1 VAASPSP
8 GSRSPL
14 RMAGIALLGIGVI
27 AAFAG
32 LITTTQGSGNG
43 GGNAA
48 QAPTSSSAVLY
59 PNGEAAVPS
68 PPAVASPPPGAATP
82 APQATPFVP
91 GATGDGTAAAAEPPA
106 RPAPVAPAQQPP
118 AVAAPAPAD
127 GGAGGGGATGGGAA
141 TTHEPL
147 RVYNNSLIKGLA
159 AQAAADLRDAGY
171 TVTEIGGYPGAT
183 IATSTVYFRP
193 GTAEE
198 AAAQQLGRAFGFRV
212 EPRFSG
218 IQSASPGVI
227 VIVTKEYRSPGKS

>member
-1 VAASPSP
+1 MAASPSP

-14 RMAGIALLGIGVI
+14 RVAGMALLGIGVI

-32 LITTTQGSGNG
+32 LITTTQGDGNG
-43 GGNAA
+43 TVA
-48 QAPTSSSAVLY
+48 QAPTASSAVLY

-68 PPAVASPPPGAATP
+68 APAVASPPPEAAAP

-91 GATGDGTAAAAEPPA
+91 GPTGDGTAVGAEPPVQ
-106 RPAPVAPAQQPP
+106 PAPAAPAEQPP
-118 AVAAPAPAD
+118 AVAAPAPA
-127 GGAGGGGATGGGAA
+127 GGDAGGGAA
-141 TTHEPL
+141 PGGEAAAREPL
-147 RVYNNSLIKGLA
+147 RVYNNSLVKGLA

-171 TVTEIGGYPGAT
+171 TVTEIGGYPGSA
-183 IATSTVYFRP
+183 IPSSTVYYRP

>member
-1 VAASPSP
+1 MAASPSP

-14 RMAGIALLGIGVI
+14 RVAGMALLGIGVI

-32 LITTTQGSGNG
+32 LITTTQSDGNG
-43 GGNAA
+43 TVA
-48 QAPTSSSAVLY
+48 QAPTASSAVLN
-59 PNGEAAVPS
+59 PSGEAVA
-68 PPAVASPPPGAATP
+68 PPMASPPPEAATP
-82 APQATPFVP
+82 APQATPFVT
-91 GATGDGTAAAAEPPA
+91 GATGDGTAVGAVPPA
-106 RPAPVAPAQQPP
+106 QPAPATPAEQASAEQAP
-118 AVAAPAPAD
+118 AVAAPAPA
-127 GGAGGGGATGGGAA
+127 GGGAA
-141 TTHEPL
+141 SGDEAAAREPL

-171 TVTEIGGYPGAT
+171 TVTEIGGYPGAA
-183 IATSTVYFRP
+183 IPSSTVYYRP

>member
-1 VAASPSP
+1 MAASPSP

-14 RMAGIALLGIGVI
+14 RVAGMALLGIGVI

-32 LITTTQGSGNG
+32 LITTTQGDGNG
-43 GGNAA
+43 TVA
-48 QAPTSSSAVLY
+48 QAPTASSAVLY

-68 PPAVASPPPGAATP
+68 APAVASPPPEAAAP
-82 APQATPFVP
+82 APQAAPFVP
-91 GATGDGTAAAAEPPA
+91 GATGDGTAVGAEPPVQ
-106 RPAPVAPAQQPP
+106 PAPAAPAEQPP
-118 AVAAPAPAD
+118 AVAAPAPA
-127 GGAGGGGATGGGAA
+127 GGDAGGGAA
-141 TTHEPL
+141 PGGEAAAREPL
-147 RVYNNSLIKGLA
+147 RVYNNSLVKGLA

-171 TVTEIGGYPGAT
+171 TVTEIGGYPGSA
-183 IATSTVYFRP
+183 IPSSTVYYRP

-198 AAAQQLGRAFGFRV
+198 TAAQQLGRAFGFRV

>member
-1 VAASPSP
+1 MAASPQP

-14 RMAGIALLGIGVI
+14 RVGGIALLGVGVI

-32 LITTTQGSGNG
+32 LITTTQGDGNG
-43 GGNAA
+43 TVA
-48 QAPTSSSAVLY
+48 QAPTASSAVLY

-68 PPAVASPPPGAATP
+68 APAVASPPPEAAAP
-82 APQATPFVP
+82 APQAAPFVP
-91 GATGDGTAAAAEPPA
+91 GATGDGTAVGAEPPVQ
-106 RPAPVAPAQQPP
+106 PAPAAPAEQPP
-118 AVAAPAPAD
+118 AVAAPAPA
-127 GGAGGGGATGGGAA
+127 GGDAGGGAA
-141 TTHEPL
+141 PGGEAAAREPL
-147 RVYNNSLIKGLA
+147 RVYNNSLVKGLA

-171 TVTEIGGYPGAT
+171 TVTEIGGYPGSA
-183 IATSTVYFRP
+183 IPSSTVYYRP

-198 AAAQQLGRAFGFRV
+198 TAAQQLGRAFGFRV

>member
-14 RMAGIALLGIGVI
+14 RVAGMALLGIGVI

-32 LITTTQGSGNG
+32 LITTTQGDGNG
-43 GGNAA
+43 TVA
-48 QAPTSSSAVLY
+48 QAPTASSAVLY
-59 PNGEAAVPS
+59 PNGEAVAPS
-68 PPAVASPPPGAATP
+68 APAVASPPPEAAAP
-82 APQATPFVP
+82 APQAAPFVP
-91 GATGDGTAAAAEPPA
+91 GATGDGTAVGAEPPVQ
-106 RPAPVAPAQQPP
+106 PAPAAPAEQPP
-118 AVAAPAPAD
+118 AVAAPAPA
-127 GGAGGGGATGGGAA
+127 GGDAGGGAA
-141 TTHEPL
+141 PGGEAAAREPL
-147 RVYNNSLIKGLA
+147 RVYNNSLVKGLA

-171 TVTEIGGYPGAT
+171 TVTEIGGYPGSA
-183 IATSTVYFRP
+183 IPSSTVYYRP

-198 AAAQQLGRAFGFRV
+198 TAAQQLGRAFGFRV

>member
-14 RMAGIALLGIGVI
+14 RVAGMALLGIGVI

-32 LITTTQGSGNG
+32 LITTTQGDGKG
-43 GGNAA
+43 TVA
-48 QAPTSSSAVLY
+48 QAPTASSAVLY

-68 PPAVASPPPGAATP
+68 APAVASPPPEAAAP
-82 APQATPFVP
+82 APQAAPFVP
-91 GATGDGTAAAAEPPA
+91 GATGDGTAVGAEPSVQ
-106 RPAPVAPAQQPP
+106 PAPAAPAEQPP
-118 AVAAPAPAD
+118 AVAAPAPA
-127 GGAGGGGATGGGAA
+127 GGDAGGGAA
-141 TTHEPL
+141 PGGEAAAREPL
-147 RVYNNSLIKGLA
+147 RVYNNSLVKGLA

-171 TVTEIGGYPGAT
+171 TVTEIGGYPGSA
-183 IATSTVYFRP
+183 IPSSTVYYRP

>member
-14 RMAGIALLGIGVI
+14 RVAGMALLGIGVI

-32 LITTTQGSGNG
+32 LITTTQGDGNG
-43 GGNAA
+43 TVA
-48 QAPTSSSAVLY
+48 QAPTASSAVLY

-68 PPAVASPPPGAATP
+68 APAVASPPPEAAAP
-82 APQATPFVP
+82 APQAAPFVP
-91 GATGDGTAAAAEPPA
+91 GATGDGTAVGAEPPA
-106 RPAPVAPAQQPP
+106 QPAPAAPAAPAEQPP
-118 AVAAPAPAD
+118 AGAAPAPAA
-127 GGAGGGGATGGGAA
+127 GGASGGAVSGGEAA
-141 TTHEPL
+141 VREPL

-171 TVTEIGGYPGAT
+171 TVTEIGGYPGSA
-183 IATSTVYFRP
+183 IPSSTVYYRP

-198 AAAQQLGRAFGFRV
+198 TAAQQLGRAFGFRV

>member
-14 RMAGIALLGIGVI
+14 RVAGMALLGIGVI

-32 LITTTQGSGNG
+32 LITTTQGDGNG
-43 GGNAA
+43 TVA
-48 QAPTSSSAVLY
+48 QAPTASSAVLY

-68 PPAVASPPPGAATP
+68 APAVASPPPEAAAP
-82 APQATPFVP
+82 APQAAPFVP
-91 GATGDGTAAAAEPPA
+91 GATGDGTAVGAEPPVQ
-106 RPAPVAPAQQPP
+106 PAPAAPAEQPP
-118 AVAAPAPAD
+118 AVAAPAPA
-127 GGAGGGGATGGGAA
+127 GGDAGGGAA
-141 TTHEPL
+141 PGGEAAAREPL
-147 RVYNNSLIKGLA
+147 RVYNNSLVKGLA

-171 TVTEIGGYPGAT
+171 TVTEIGGYPGSA
-183 IATSTVYFRP
+183 IPSSTVYYRP

-198 AAAQQLGRAFGFRV
+198 TAAQQLGRAFGFRV